1 VGWAVRRALYGI
13 TMLSVAV
20 ELPLLY
26 VTETGYVP
34 SLVPLA
40 TVHVSGEV
48 PALVQEIEPKLGV
61 TVRVQV
67 EEVVRS

>member
-1 VGWAVRRALYGI
+1 
-13 TMLSVAV
+13 MLSVAV

-26 VTETGYVP
+26 VTVTAYVP

-40 TVHVSGEV
+40 TVHVSGET
-48 PALVQEIEPKLGV
+48 PALVQEIEPALGIC
-61 TVRVQV
+61 VRVQV